1 MGRAAQMLPYS
12 PYLDDFFGFAS
23 SAANT
28 GAAMAKTEAAAATMT
43 ARLSTTALSSPLA
56 TAWHRTTGATCER
69 SRQSSILFT
78 HERESTEKH
87 KTRAEK
93 ATKRTQ
99 FQTHQDIGEEEDT
112 SNCES
117 FSHVQANRNLK
128 QQEALHYNFTILNKE
143 QLVHYC

>member
-1 MGRAAQMLPYS
+1 MR
-12 PYLDDFFGFAS
+12 
-23 SAANT
+23 
-28 GAAMAKTEAAAATMT
+28 E
-43 ARLSTTALSSPLA
+43 
-56 TAWHRTTGATCER
+56 
-69 SRQSSILFT
+69 
-78 HERESTEKH
+78 ESTEKH
-87 KTRAEK
+87 KTSAE

-128 QQEALHYNFTILNKE
+128 QQEVLHYNFTILNAE